1 MCSLLSVDPRNSTGA
16 VTDILTHWKVWQRET
31 KTHGEVIWSKETRM
45 ANSYGIE
52 NEASMKMEKTQEGE
66 EE

>member
-1 MCSLLSVDPRNSTGA
+1 
-16 VTDILTHWKVWQRET
+16 
-31 KTHGEVIWSKETRM
+31 M